1 VPEDKNKA
9 SVTCQV
15 HGVPQ
20 PIVKWYK
27 DDKEIVPSEEVL
39 TMYDT
44 ETGYVVLEVTNP
56 TMNEPIVYTIQAENK
71 FGRAVGRANVFIQS
85 ILIERQPQSMKA
97 PKIITPLQAQII
109 RTGST
114 LTFDVQFEGAPM
126 PKISWLKNG
135 KDIVEEEE
143 VTIKTVEYKS
153 RLVIRKVN
161 RKRAGKYEIVA
172 TNPAGEA
179 KSSGSVVVSDTK
191 DEQVKAPRFIEPLVP
206 KLIAEGE
213 VCILQA
219 TVDSFPTSSF
229 QWFVQG
235 TPIKSSNEQRI
246 VTTENKSILI
256 IENFEA
262 RFTGAYTCRA
272 ENVAGSVTST
282 ASINVLEHIEMEEVT
297 ELISP
302 RFVEKIKPVHI
313 MDGEKL
319 VLECQVQGQPI
330 PKIEWM
336 RNELVIKEAQ
346 GVTIQQDMS
355 GLCSLSIA
363 EVFPEDAGEY
373 TCIAKNRIGEAVCKT
388 SVVIEAYEYNPDSE
402 ITSPTEKTASEED
415 LLDKVSGV

>member
-1 VPEDKNKA
+1 
-9 SVTCQV
+9 
-15 HGVPQ
+15 VPQ

-27 DDKEIVPSEEVL
+27 DDQEIVPSEEVL

-56 TMNEPIVYTIQAENK
+56 TMNEPIVYTIQAENQ

-85 ILIERQPQSMKA
+85 ILIERKKEVTKA
-97 PKIITPLQAQII
+97 PKIITPLQAQIVK
-109 RTGST
+109 TGST
-114 LTFDVQFEGAPM
+114 LVFDVLFEGVPK
-126 PKISWLKNG
+126 PKITWLKNG
-135 KDIVEEEE
+135 KEIQEEEE
-143 VTIKTVEYKS
+143 VTITTVEYKS
-153 RLVIRKVN
+153 KLVIKKVN

-172 TNPAGEA
+172 TNTAGEA
-179 KSSGSVVVSDTK
+179 KSSGSVVISDTK
-191 DEQVKAPRFIEPLVP
+191 DEQVKAPRFIEPLTP

-219 TVDSFPTSSF
+219 TVDSYPISSF
-229 QWFVQG
+229 QWFVHAV
-235 TPIKSSNEQRI
+235 PIKSSNEQRI

-256 IENFEA
+256 IENFEQKYI
-262 RFTGAYTCRA
+262 GAYTCRA

-282 ASINVLEHIEMEEVT
+282 ASINVLEQVEMEEVT

-319 VLECQVQGQPI
+319 VLECQVQGEPI
-330 PKIEWM
+330 PKIEWL
-336 RNELVIKEAQ
+336 RNEQTIKEAQ
-346 GVTIQQDMS
+346 SVTIQQDTS
-355 GLCSLSIA
+355 GLCTLIIS

-388 SVVIEAYEYNPDSE
+388 TVVIDAFEYIPDSE
-402 ITSPTEKTASEED
+402 ITSPTVQTASEED
-415 LLDKVSGV
+415 LLDRVSIFFYFILLNTNENSLK